1 MEIISKESIKP
12 SSPTPNNLRTFGLCL
27 FDQFFPPFFSI
38 PLIFYYSH
46 ESTSHVKQADISS
59 LLKRSLSDALSLY
72 YPFAG
77 RMKDGSSV
85 HCNDQG
91 VDFLEAR
98 VDTLLSEAIEPPKV
112 ELLNQLV
119 PSRSGEGGG
128 VLLAIQLNY
137 FKCGGIAIG
146 MSICHTVA
154 DGCAFSMFVKAWA
167 AIARGDTNMVAPSFV
182 TSSLF
187 PPKDSFGL
195 QTSLQGPKH
204 WGETRR
210 FCFSSSKIA
219 ALRAEVGASTAVQ
232 PTRVQLVTA
241 VIWKWAMA
249 RNGRD
254 RCLPSF
260 VWYPVNVR
268 GRIDPPLSEYTFG
281 NAIWREKM
289 SGNGEMDLGQLVSK
303 TREAVG
309 KIDSEYLEELQ
320 GKNANENLV
329 RDTKKVMEL
338 FVDNEV
344 DYFLITSWC
353 RFPFHESDFG
363 WGKPVWVST
372 ASWGFS
378 NMVVLM
384 DSMTDIGGI
393 EASLDHN
400 G

>member
-1 MEIISKESIKP
+1 MVKMEIISKESIKP
-12 SSPTPNNLRTFGLCL
+12 SSPTPDNLRTFGLCL

-46 ESTSHVKQADISS
+46 ESTSHVEQADISS

-77 RMKDGSSV
+77 RMKDASSV
-85 HCNDQG
+85 HCDDQG

-98 VDTLLSEAIEPPKV
+98 VDTRLSEAVELPKV
-112 ELLNQLV
+112 ELLNHE
-119 PSRSGEGGG
+119 EGGG

-137 FKCGGIAIG
+137 FECGGIAIG

-154 DGCAFSMFVKAWA
+154 DGCALSMFVKAWA
-167 AIARGDTNMVAPSFV
+167 AMARGDANMVAPSFA

-195 QTSLQGPKH
+195 QTSLEGPKH

-219 ALRAEVGASTAVQ
+219 ALRAEVGASTMVQ

-249 RNGRD
+249 RKGRD

-268 GRIDPPLSEYTFG
+268 GRIDPPLSENTFG

-289 SGNGEMDLGQLVSK
+289 SGNGEMDLVELVSK

-309 KIDSEYLEELQ
+309 KIDSEYLEQLQ
-320 GKNANENLV
+320 GENVNEKLL
-329 RDTKKVMEL
+329 RDTKKVM
-338 FVDNEV
+338 
-344 DYFLITSWC
+344 
-353 RFPFHESDFG
+353 
-363 WGKPVWVST
+363 
-372 ASWGFS
+372 
-378 NMVVLM
+378 
-384 DSMTDIGGI
+384 
-393 EASLDHN
+393 
-400 G
+400 